1 MTRTNQVC
9 LIEQYCCS
17 YFIHFSGEDWD
28 ELERKAA
35 RCMSYYLSF
44 PSLILMLFV
53 ADKKKTEMNG
63 HGGSDSDSDRPKKKK
78 APAKGKPNG
87 KGKR

>member
-1 MTRTNQVC
+1 
-9 LIEQYCCS
+9 
-17 YFIHFSGEDWD
+17 
-28 ELERKAA
+28 
-35 RCMSYYLSF
+35 MSYYLSF

-78 APAKGKPNG
+78 GPCEREAERQGQAIMSLRLFVLPLLRASN
-87 KGKR
+87 